1 MVLLATKQNL
11 FNDSVQKSTMATLG
25 DDKGFINPLAKTSIV
40 SRASGSTN
48 IVSGI
53 YAQLKCDRAS
63 GVVTEVA
70 LHSVVNAVQRELSIS
85 DLIINRHKLN
95 SQLYEFTN
103 LKSNLGTIM
112 GNLTVDATVL
122 VKTWEPHLEQYVLIR
137 RPARF
142 PVFSHLLDAYE
153 IDERLKLDLD
163 DVFAE
168 DITSFKAQINDLEE
182 KVEDLEKEEE
192 KEDLEEWWDDT
203 KENVKEWWEGAKDF
217 VSNTWDDVTNFFTQE
232 DSEESEEST
241 KEKPKQ

>member
-11 FNDSVQKSTMATLG
+11 FNDSVQKANMATLG
-25 DDKGFINPLAKTSIV
+25 DDKGFINPLAKASIITRGTGTV
-40 SRASGSTN
+40 SM
-48 IVSGI
+48 VSGI

-70 LHSVVNAVQRELSIS
+70 LHSTVNAVQRELSIS

-112 GNLTVDATVL
+112 GNLMVESTIL
-122 VKTWEPHLEQYVLIR
+122 VKTWEPNLGQYVLIR

-153 IDERLKLDLD
+153 IDERLKLDLEE
-163 DVFAE
+163 VFGE
-168 DITSFKAQINDLEE
+168 DITSFKTQINDLEE
-182 KVEDLEKEEE
+182 KIEDLEKEEQ

-203 KENVKEWWEGAKDF
+203 KENVKEWWEGTKDF
-217 VSNTWDDVTNFFTQE
+217 VSNTWDDVTNFFTQK
-232 DSEESEEST
+232 ESTEEST
-241 KEKPKQ
+241 EEQQK